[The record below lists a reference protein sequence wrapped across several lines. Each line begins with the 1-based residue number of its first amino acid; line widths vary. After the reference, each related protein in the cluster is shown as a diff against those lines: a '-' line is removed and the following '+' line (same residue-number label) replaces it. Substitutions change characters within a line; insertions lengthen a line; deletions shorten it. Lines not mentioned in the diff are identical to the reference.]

1 MPVYSAMNK
10 LKINR
15 AKPVDLAS
23 HSQQPSF
30 LESSW
35 HGTGSRTNEAR
46 AEAPKADYR
55 FNNLTGSQ
63 LSSRPSSGYFSLSQQ
78 SSQPTLTDSQTQQQL
93 SQKSFQSDPGFDNW
107 RYGSRVRDFSNKRPR
122 SPNRP
127 AFPSY
132 FRTNVK
138 DGASKSSVTPTPTLL
153 QTAQGLPQR
162 TSESSQ
168 AKCTLTEVME
178 QRLIALDNCLNGIFG
193 GLDGLQKNLF
203 NVQASVKEAAV
214 ESDIYRQKEAVRQHL
229 LQELVDQVEENRKNF
244 VVLKTIPETVR
255 DEMKKLQIE
264 ELSNTLKK
272 IPNQI
277 AEQITEMKAELLKT
291 MKREF
296 QGPSSAR
303 RYQNDKSPNSENTP
317 ESSQSLF
324 KAPSSRSRNVLSQ
337 KLLRVPS
344 FNDNKRAKIRVSK
357 EDSRSKKP
365 TRGKRCTS
373 SPVRSTSD
381 HRSSKENVLY
391 GDPREEARGDGGTN
405 AHARKAQ
412 ENLAV
417 SGTSGFRS
425 KDPRAKHNVNQLA
438 AEPGWITVRR
448 SQEDNQSSPL
458 EEQNVSKPSLANPNR
473 DVPTQALLQK
483 ASTTETQC
491 EPVVELI
498 NTEGDDS
505 SSLVYLGSK
514 LPQNDVK
521 PATLPVEIIEL
532 SQDSL
537 DETRLIRQRLKAR
550 RRRFHCL

>member
-214 ESDIYRQKEAVRQHL
+214 ECPYHVRFSCRGNQKTLCPALNCDVPCLAEL
-229 LQELVDQVEENRKNF
+229 LHAVDQVEENRKNF

-296 QGPSSAR
+296 
-303 RYQNDKSPNSENTP
+303 
-317 ESSQSLF
+317 QSLF